1 MSNFSIDA
9 IVSSRGPDTSG
20 PESVRRDTRL
30 LLVSND
36 AMRARRRPLAL
47 FAYYIYQL
55 VLSLAFAWPIAR
67 GVAGAFAGHPR
78 GDSVVFDDGGW
89 AVLALKPAYDHASSA
104 IWGLA
109 FFLIVLG
116 SIVGLAPLSALMT
129 SISHATSDTRTPRP
143 RHLAPYVVA
152 MFRPMLVLL
161 AFGTVLELAL
171 LAIALWTFSAVHD
184 ALEMRTGAARADQ
197 WAALVCFGVLV
208 LTAAAAVIHDLARAS
223 AVRFRS
229 TAFSAI
235 RAALVTFRRSPIRVM
250 WSWAWRALA
259 STLLVIVV
267 AWIVPRFGVR
277 GAGHRGGAAEQ
288 GSFVAIALL
297 HQVVAFS
304 RVSLRASWLARA
316 LRAVDAAR
324 IKNS

>member
-1 MSNFSIDA
+1 MDA

-36 AMRARRRPLAL
+36 AMRARRRPLAV

-55 VLSLAFAWPIAR
+55 VLSLAFAWPIGR
-67 GVAGAFAGHPR
+67 GVASAFAGHPR

-109 FFLIVLG
+109 FFLVVLG
-116 SIVGLAPLSALMT
+116 SIIGLVPLSALMT

-143 RHLAPYVVA
+143 RHLAPYVA
-152 MFRPMLVLL
+152 ATFRPMLVLL
-161 AFGTVLELAL
+161 ALGTVLELAL
-171 LAIALWTFSAVHD
+171 LAIAMWTFSAVHD
-184 ALEMRTGAARADQ
+184 ALELRTGTARADQ
-197 WAALVCFGVLV
+197 WAALACCGVL
-208 LTAAAAVIHDLARAS
+208 LLAAAAAVIHDLARAS

-229 TAFSAI
+229 TAFIAI

-259 STLLVIVV
+259 STALVVVV

-277 GAGHRGGAAEQ
+277 GAG
-288 GSFVAIALL
+288 SFVAIALL
-297 HQVVAFS
+297 HQVVALS

-324 IKNS
+324 NKKL